1 MANSRAKAVAC
12 AFEAADLCHNRRL
25 CVQAIASRVFRA
37 ALGATV
43 RPFEFRKRCHKAASG
58 FVILDE
64 TLRMLL
70 RCPGKAAAR
79 MPFQPP
85 PHCPGKA
92 AARVSDDAKL
102 GGMDLRRTWTNGVEA
117 LFALYEQKMYAVAF
131 AILHDQGQAEDAVM
145 AAFEKILKTQ
155 GVPRDPASSS
165 AKQLVFMAIRQTAID
180 QYRRNAREQRLS
192 APSLDARQD
201 ATEAYAPGHN
211 PIDDHLRQL
220 EANRMVDSL
229 PPSYG
234 EVLRERFLNDRSV
247 RQTAQQLGISESSV
261 RKRQERGL
269 KILRKKKGGSEYEPL
284 AG

>member
-1 MANSRAKAVAC
+1 
-12 AFEAADLCHNRRL
+12 
-25 CVQAIASRVFRA
+25 
-37 ALGATV
+37 
-43 RPFEFRKRCHKAASG
+43 
-58 FVILDE
+58 
-64 TLRMLL
+64 
-70 RCPGKAAAR
+70 

-201 ATEAYAPGHN
+201 ATEACAPGHN